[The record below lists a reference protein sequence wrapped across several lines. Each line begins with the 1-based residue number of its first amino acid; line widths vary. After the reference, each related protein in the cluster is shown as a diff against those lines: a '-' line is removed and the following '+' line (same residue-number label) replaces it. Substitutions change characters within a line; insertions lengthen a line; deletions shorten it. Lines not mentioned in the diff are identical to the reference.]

1 MSLWGNKD
9 ELASAP
15 AWLTQTTAVNL
26 LLAASIDATA
36 DTIKSPAHGL
46 SPADK
51 IIYSKGAGGVDPA
64 NIADGTSYFVGNV
77 DADQFKLYDTKANA
91 ITNTAVGRVNIT
103 GVAAS
108 GAALHTFQVV
118 PTDIFFVDSVEAAV
132 AGNRAKG
139 LQTPGWYR
147 FNSKS
152 MFDGTLVAFTDV
164 EITSVAGAISFAN
177 PDPDLAV
184 GDKVT
189 ISGTVSGNEGSIA
202 AGDYLVS
209 ATNGTG
215 TATLTTLDGGAIVTV
230 VATGNAK
237 IGSVNAA
244 TTVKFDSVTFR
255 SQAELLVAMG
265 GDIDGAVVANT
276 DGINGSDDAVA
287 AGSAAVISIG
297 TQPIQAGTD
306 LTNSATINLAGNENL
321 VLITAATVLPTGGT
335 ISYQWQQKLA
345 AAGSAFTNLTA
356 AGVVGI
362 SATTGATSTL
372 TITTT
377 DDLAGNQY
385 RCVVSHAE
393 AKSVTSTA
401 VTATQE

>member
-15 AWLTQTTAVNL
+15 AWLTQTVSVNL
-26 LLAASIDATA
+26 KEAANIDTTA
-36 DTIKSPAHGL
+36 DTIKKDQHGL

-77 DADQFKLYDTKANA
+77 DAGQFKLYDTKANA
-91 ITNTAVGRVNIT
+91 ITNGTVGRVNIT
-103 GVAAS
+103 AVAGSGGV
-108 GAALHTFQVV
+108 LHSFQVV
-118 PTDIFFVDSVEAAV
+118 PEDIFFVDSVEAA
-132 AGNRAKG
+132 ATGNRAKG
-139 LQTPGWYR
+139 FQTPGWYR
-147 FNSKS
+147 YNKKA
-152 MFDGTLVAFTDV
+152 MYDGTLVPLTNV
-164 EITSVAGAISFAN
+164 EITSTAGAVSFSTN
-177 PDPDLAV
+177 SNIAV
-184 GDKVT
+184 GDKVFL
-189 ISGTVSGNEGSIA
+189 SAAASGNEGTLA
-202 AGDYLVS
+202 AGTYLVS
-209 ATNGTG
+209 VTNGST
-215 TATLTTLDGGAIVTV
+215 TATLTELNGGSLVTV
-230 VATGNAK
+230 VADGNAK
-237 IGSVNAA
+237 IGSVNTG
-244 TTVKFDSVTFR
+244 TTVKVDHATFR
-255 SQAELLVAMG
+255 DQAELLVAMG

-276 DGINGSDDAVA
+276 DGINGSDDAVV

-306 LTNSATINLAGNENL
+306 LTNSATIDLAGNENL
-321 VLITAATVLPTGGT
+321 VLVTAATVLPAGGT

-362 SATTGATSTL
+362 SATTGGTSTL

-377 DDLAGNQY
+377 DNLAGNQY

-393 AKSVTSTA
+393 AKSVTSTT